1 MPETEAH
8 VLWQALQF
16 EGLIWLITAA
26 LLAGFVRGFSGF
38 GSALIFMPL
47 AGQFLPPLWCV
58 MALVAMDNFGP
69 VPNLPRAYRDG
80 RPMMILWMILGMGLA
95 LPLGLLVLGQ
105 MDTLLFR
112 YLVSGIALS
121 APLALIAG
129 FRIRAAFLTPKVL
142 FGVGVSGGFLGGIS
156 GMPGPP
162 VIILHMASR
171 LAPAIIRANTMIYLF
186 LFDLSLLLSMALSG
200 DLVALPVVIGLV
212 LLVPSMLGNIAGGYI
227 FNPEKETFYRWVAYI
242 VTLAAAVGSL
252 PLWD

>member
-1 MPETEAH
+1 MPEMEAH

-58 MALVAMDNFGP
+58 MTLVAMDIFGP

-121 APLALIAG
+121 ALLALIAG
-129 FRIRAAFLTPKVL
+129 VSHLRFFLDPKGPVRGRCERWL
-142 FGVGVSGGFLGGIS
+142 SGGHLGHAGATGDYPS
-156 GMPGPP
+156 YGKSAGARDHPGQ
-162 VIILHMASR
+162 
-171 LAPAIIRANTMIYLF
+171 YD
-186 LFDLSLLLSMALSG
+186 DLSFS
-200 DLVALPVVIGLV
+200 V
-212 LLVPSMLGNIAGGYI
+212 
-227 FNPEKETFYRWVAYI
+227 
-242 VTLAAAVGSL
+242 
-252 PLWD
+252 